1 MALPTIRVRVAFT
14 DSIFELDD
22 PVRGRLD
29 YGKLGGTSF
38 FTDVTSYVLGVDV
51 NRSRSRDI
59 AAFGSGSANFVLD
72 NISARFDPTNASG
85 PYYGGI
91 EPLMEVRI
99 DATTDGGSNYKDIF
113 SGFVNDWIIN
123 YPNSSDSTVNV
134 SCSDAFTKLANT
146 ELVSQSISSAA
157 TGAFITSILDNSSV
171 KFSPDRSIETGNST
185 LAAQTISDNT
195 LAAIQTAEFS
205 EQGAVFI
212 AKDGTFTFK
221 QRHSTFPSSSS
232 ATFSDDGSD
241 LPYTRMD
248 QTLKDD
254 SLYNKVSLK
263 RNSGSTQTAENA
275 ASQTKFLVRTFSRT
289 DLYNNSD
296 SDVLDISNHI
306 LAKYDEADPRFNEVN
321 IDLNLL
327 STSQQNT
334 VLDLEV
340 IDIITIEITPVGTS
354 SQVSRI
360 SIIDGIQW
368 TISPTSQTLIFKTS
382 DSTDAQ
388 FLRLNST
395 IFGKLNTDKLGY

>member
-1 MALPTIRVRVAFT
+1 MH
-14 DSIFELDD
+14 
-22 PVRGRLD
+22 
-29 YGKLGGTSF
+29 
-38 FTDVTSYVLGVDV
+38 
-51 NRSRSRDI
+51 
-59 AAFGSGSANFVLD
+59 
-72 NISARFDPTNASG
+72 
-85 PYYGGI
+85 
-91 EPLMEVRI
+91 
-99 DATTDGGSNYKDIF
+99 KDIF

>member
-1 MALPTIRVRVAFT
+1 
-14 DSIFELDD
+14 
-22 PVRGRLD
+22 
-29 YGKLGGTSF
+29 
-38 FTDVTSYVLGVDV
+38 
-51 NRSRSRDI
+51 
-59 AAFGSGSANFVLD
+59 
-72 NISARFDPTNASG
+72 
-85 PYYGGI
+85 
-91 EPLMEVRI
+91 
-99 DATTDGGSNYKDIF
+99 
-113 SGFVNDWIIN
+113 
-123 YPNSSDSTVNV
+123 
-134 SCSDAFTKLANT
+134 
-146 ELVSQSISSAA
+146 
-157 TGAFITSILDNSSV
+157 
-171 KFSPDRSIETGNST
+171 
-185 LAAQTISDNT
+185 
-195 LAAIQTAEFS
+195 
-205 EQGAVFI
+205 
-212 AKDGTFTFK
+212 
-221 QRHSTFPSSSS
+221 
-232 ATFSDDGSD
+232 
-241 LPYTRMD
+241 MD